1 MNDIELLK
9 EIDELLDDEAKD
21 ILANL
26 KALGQLQ
33 KTVHTL
39 IAVEHMRSERVNEIR
54 RRMFAYSKMRLQEV
68 KGEA

>member
-21 ILANL
+21 ILANIQE
-26 KALGQLQ
+26 LGQLQ

-39 IAVEHMRSERVNEIR
+39 LAVEHMRAERVNEIR

>member
-1 MNDIELLK
+1 MNDIELLE

-21 ILANL
+21 ILANIKEL
-26 KALGQLQ
+26 EQLQ

>member
-21 ILANL
+21 ILANI
-26 KALGQLQ
+26 KELGQLQ